1 MIVIKNVSKSY
12 GAARALDDVSLTF
25 ADGLITGLLG
35 INGAGKTTLLSILAT
50 QLEADSGEI
59 AAFGQ
64 PLPQAT
70 GKVRRMLA
78 SIPQHLAFYDNL
90 TVAENLDF
98 FAAMLALGAKKKER
112 LAFAIETNRLE
123 ALLPRR
129 AMALSGGEK
138 RRLNIAIGLLA
149 DPKIML
155 LDEPTVGLDPRI
167 RLELLAEIKALKR
180 PGRVIVY
187 TSHYLDEIAK
197 VCDEAAI
204 LHAGQVRGFFCQDEM
219 RDEKGLENRFL
230 AITDGAERS

>member
-1 MIVIKNVSKSY
+1 VIVIKNLSKFY

-50 QLEADSGEI
+50 QLKSDSGEAI
-59 AAFGQ
+59 AFGLSLAKPKAIRQ
-64 PLPQAT
+64 
-70 GKVRRMLA
+70 MLA

-98 FAAMLALGAKKKER
+98 FAAMLALGRKKKER
-112 LAFAIETNRLE
+112 LAFAIETNRLT

-129 AMALSGGEK
+129 AAALSGGEK
-138 RRLNIAIGLLA
+138 RRLNIAIGLLS

-187 TSHYLDEIAK
+187 TSHYLDEIEK

-204 LHAGQVRGFFCQDEM
+204 LHAGQVRGFFRQDEM
-219 RDEKGLENRFL
+219 RRGEGSLEKRFL
-230 AITDGAERS
+230 AITESAERP

>member
-1 MIVIKNVSKSY
+1 VIVIKNLSKSY

-35 INGAGKTTLLSILAT
+35 VNGAGKTTLLSILAT
-50 QLEADSGEI
+50 QLKCDSGEVV
-59 AAFGQ
+59 AFGQ
-64 PLPQAT
+64 PLTKA
-70 GKVRRMLA
+70 KAIRRMLA

-123 ALLPRR
+123 TLLPRR
-129 AMALSGGEK
+129 AAALSGGEK
-138 RRLNIAIGLLA
+138 RRLNIAIGLLG

-187 TSHYLDEIAK
+187 TSHYLDEIEK

-204 LHAGQVRGFFCQDEM
+204 LHAGKVKGFFCQDEM
-219 RDEKGLENRFL
+219 RREEKSLEKRFL
-230 AITDGAERS
+230 AITE